1 VRCNHIIF
9 AYYIYWNI
17 ISLYITDKS
26 FSLIFQFQ
34 NIYMIF
40 LAHLVKAN
48 VSFCQ
53 WLYIHR
59 NISSPDRFPMGHFY
73 SLRHL
78 DISIHYVTGTFL
90 FISSPT
96 TNSCGDKCFIL
107 VHQLHVSVI
116 NIFSGMHHLRIG
128 SKRVNLHNSHKS
140 LFTDKLCIEYTS
152 PLAQVGQYT
161 ISLFTYEN
169 IK

>member
-1 VRCNHIIF
+1 
-9 AYYIYWNI
+9 
-17 ISLYITDKS
+17 
-26 FSLIFQFQ
+26 
-34 NIYMIF
+34 
-40 LAHLVKAN
+40 
-48 VSFCQ
+48 
-53 WLYIHR
+53 
-59 NISSPDRFPMGHFY
+59 MGHFY

-128 SKRVNLHNSHKS
+128 SKRVNLHNSHKC
-140 LFTDKLCIEYTS
+140 LFLRQLQVCFSYAIATS
-152 PLAQVGQYT
+152 QGQYQKICFKLDIRLGGYGV
-161 ISLFTYEN
+161 ISGSIVSEIIL
-169 IK
+169 K